1 MVMAGSFLSLGRV
14 LANSSSSIA
23 ATSLY
28 IRSKVNA
35 STHPES
41 PSAVRSVS
49 SGWGQTE
56 EYVILTEWRFN
67 FGRQP
72 FYYLSAVFDE
82 PLEMIY
88 RVSHTLD
95 FNEII
100 ANLPGFFPMTRPF
113 FARQVIILDS

>member
-1 MVMAGSFLSLGRV
+1 MVVAGSFLSSGRV

-35 STHPES
+35 STHPKS
-41 PSAVRSVS
+41 PSAVRSAS
-49 SGWGQTE
+49 SGWVQTK

-82 PLEMIY
+82 PLEIIY

-95 FNEII
+95 FKEII
-100 ANLPGFFPMTRPF
+100 ANEPSWILPY
-113 FARQVIILDS
+113 D